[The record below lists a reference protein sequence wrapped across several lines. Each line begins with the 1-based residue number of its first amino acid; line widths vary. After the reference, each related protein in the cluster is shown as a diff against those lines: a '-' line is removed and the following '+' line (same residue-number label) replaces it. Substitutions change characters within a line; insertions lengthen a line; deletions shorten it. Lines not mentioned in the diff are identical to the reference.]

1 MILFSID
8 HCLTISTFKTAI
20 WLYRGLIVYLEAI
33 ELLSDKKRSV
43 EQYTSV
49 GGTAPEATRKDI
61 AKIRQLI
68 DCHFNL
74 E

>member
-1 MILFSID
+1 
-8 HCLTISTFKTAI
+8 
-20 WLYRGLIVYLEAI
+20 LIVYLEAI

-49 GGTAPEATRKDI
+49 GGTAPEATRRDI
-61 AKIRQLI
+61 ANIRQLI
-68 DCHFNL
+68 DCHFKA